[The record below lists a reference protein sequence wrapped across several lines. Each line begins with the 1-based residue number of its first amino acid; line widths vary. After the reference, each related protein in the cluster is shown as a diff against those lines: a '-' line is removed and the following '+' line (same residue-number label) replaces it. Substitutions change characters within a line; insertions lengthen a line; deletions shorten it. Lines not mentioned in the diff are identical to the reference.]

1 MKSVRILVA
10 AVLASAAA
18 ILATGTPAQAYPDP
32 VCTVSVSPQRI
43 VAGSQFT
50 ATVTSTVATDLS
62 ATYRGVTKSASD
74 ATRLVARFNAGSA
87 GSHQLSISCGGEI
100 KGVAVQVLPADAA
113 IDDPDGNDNGTGP
126 SSNGLLPNTGGLP
139 WILLVIGAV
148 LVVAGGTV
156 AVRRRS

>member
-74 ATRLVARFNAGSA
+74 ATRLVATFNAGSA

-100 KGVAVQVLPADAA
+100 RGVALQILPAGANV
-113 IDDPDGNDNGTGP
+113 DPDDNAQAP
-126 SSNGLLPNTGGLP
+126 SSNGILPNTGGLP

-148 LVVAGGTV
+148 LVVAGGAV
-156 AVRRRS
+156 AVRRRA